1 MTQLKYDDGM
11 RGAEDPLTLKELE
24 SLLDELRGV
33 LVHIRNSAAPHGYI
47 YTVAEEAIAKCNS
60 WK

>member
-1 MTQLKYDDGM
+1 MTQLKYDAGM
-11 RGAEDPLTLKELE
+11 KDLGDQLTLKELE